1 MNSIGIYK
9 IQIKINN
16 SFTNT
21 NPNCINK
28 NKRLISFTISINIDR
43 ISLSIQRF
51 ILILFVRNWEYI
63 ENNQSLNKIIFMH
76 TKNHH
81 HI

>member
-28 NKRLISFTISINIDR
+28 NKRLISFTISINIGK
-43 ISLSIQRF
+43 F
-51 ILILFVRNWEYI
+51 IDTKIVLILFVRNWEYI

>member
-28 NKRLISFTISINIDR
+28 NKRLISFTISINIGK
-43 ISLSIQRF
+43 F
-51 ILILFVRNWEYI
+51 IDTKIVLILFVRNWEYI
-63 ENNQSLNKIIFMH
+63 ENNQSLNKIKFMH